1 VQPDINNV
9 ETPDW
14 IAGASGLLLLI
25 ALVLPWVRVKFNGG
39 GVFSTTATG
48 GPSFGWISII
58 SVLAVIAIFVVTLLD
73 VEVPFPTGL
82 AYLGAGAL
90 SVLFTILVILIRPV
104 GTGGI
109 TISGMSKIPWYGA
122 FIGLIAGVGILVG
135 GFLKFQS
142 QK

>member
-1 VQPDINNV
+1 MQPDINNV

-14 IAGASGLLLLI
+14 IAGGSGLLLFI
-25 ALVLPWVRVKFNGG
+25 ALFLPWVRVKVGSGG
-39 GVFSTTATG
+39 ISVTGTTGA
-48 GPSFGWISII
+48 SFGWVSII

-73 VEVPFPTGL
+73 VELPFPTGL
-82 AYLGAGAL
+82 VYLGAGAL
-90 SVLFTILVILIRPV
+90 SVLFTLLVILIRPIGASGV
-104 GTGGI
+104 PGLGI
-109 TISGMSKIPWYGA
+109 SKLPWYGA

>member
-1 VQPDINNV
+1 MQPDINNV

-14 IAGASGLLLLI
+14 IAGGSGLLLFI
-25 ALVLPWVRVKFNGG
+25 ALFLPWVRVKVGSGG
-39 GVFSTTATG
+39 ISVTGTTGA
-48 GPSFGWISII
+48 SFGWVSII

-73 VEVPFPTGL
+73 VELPFPTGL
-82 AYLGAGAL
+82 VYLGAGAL
-90 SVLFTILVILIRPV
+90 SVLFTILVILFRPIGASGV
-104 GTGGI
+104 AGLGI
-109 TISGMSKIPWYGA
+109 SKLPWYGA